1 MVLLEL
7 VIASKTINILYYL
20 MKYKIGFSNKQKK
33 NTRSYKRRMLTVG
46 LCVSDYEKSVSFM
59 MTPFIT
65 VVAWW
70 QLW

>member
-1 MVLLEL
+1 
-7 VIASKTINILYYL
+7 

-33 NTRSYKRRMLTVG
+33 NIRSYKRRMSNVG

-65 VVAWW
+65 VVAWCNFGSKNT
-70 QLW
+70 QRLLECKHKRRKY